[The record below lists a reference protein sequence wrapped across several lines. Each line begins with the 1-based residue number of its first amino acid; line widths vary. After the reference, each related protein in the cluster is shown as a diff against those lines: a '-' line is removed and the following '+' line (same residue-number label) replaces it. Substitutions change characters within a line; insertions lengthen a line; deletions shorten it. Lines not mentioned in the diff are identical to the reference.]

1 MPSGFNQIILL
12 IHKSKP
18 CGTKVRELRMQRFYL
33 TFSDILPFLLI
44 CIFHF
49 STDQHLKLIKGSK
62 SFLPFENSF
71 LF

>member
-18 CGTKVRELRMQRFYL
+18 CGTARELRMQRFYL

-49 STDQHLKLIKGSK
+49 STDKHLKLIKGSK
-62 SFLPFENSF
+62 LFLPFENSL